1 MKKILALAFFALC
14 FTAIRVSGQGDTP
27 PPWAYPQAQSQQRPP
42 DDGKVHHLEGST
54 GAFTA
59 TQINDPFAPPDWYPN
74 EHPPMPEVVAHGRK
88 PDLRACGQCHLPHA
102 LTRPAYSRLTTMR
115 HTTSPR
121 RKPLIL
127 VVEDHDS
134 ARTALTKL
142 LSSTGY
148 DVVEAPN
155 GSEALAQLAT
165 GPRPD
170 LILLDLMMPVMD
182 GWEFLRRQRFD
193 WHLCTIP
200 TIVVSGVASHDP
212 RCLEMPIV
220 RLLPKPYTVDQLVAA
235 IDAEISTRQAPDPPI
250 MLGVVRMCRHGVASF
265 ATASGLICPSSV
277 RPRISASSARLTCA

>member
-1 MKKILALAFFALC
+1 MWRAAQC
-14 FTAIRVSGQGDTP
+14 TPVEVIRVVRLASV
-27 PPWAYPQAQSQQRPP
+27 AASQQDLEAGLRCVRPFP
-42 DDGKVHHLEGST
+42 MT
-54 GAFTA
+54 Y
-59 TQINDPFAPPDWYPN
+59 AP
-74 EHPPMPEVVAHGRK
+74 
-88 PDLRACGQCHLPHA
+88 
-102 LTRPAYSRLTTMR
+102 TYSRMTTMR
-115 HTTSPR
+115 HTASPR

-182 GWEFLRRQRFD
+182 GWEFLKRQRLD

-250 MLGVVRMCRHGVASF
+250 MLR
-265 ATASGLICPSSV
+265 ATP
-277 RPRISASSARLTCA
+277 RPAPVPLRRIRI

>member
-1 MKKILALAFFALC
+1 M
-14 FTAIRVSGQGDTP
+14 RDTTFP
-27 PPWAYPQAQSQQRPP
+27 P
-42 DDGKVHHLEGST
+42 
-54 GAFTA
+54 
-59 TQINDPFAPPDWYPN
+59 
-74 EHPPMPEVVAHGRK
+74 
-88 PDLRACGQCHLPHA
+88 
-102 LTRPAYSRLTTMR
+102 
-115 HTTSPR
+115 

-148 DVVEAPN
+148 DVIEAHN
-155 GSEALAQLAT
+155 GSDALAKLAN

-182 GWEFLRRQRFD
+182 GWEFLQRQRRD

-220 RLLPKPYTVDQLVAA
+220 RLLAKPYTGDQLMAA
-235 IDAEISTRQAPDPPI
+235 IDAEISTRRTPDPLI
-250 MLGVVRMCRHGVASF
+250 IQNAS
-265 ATASGLICPSSV
+265 P
-277 RPRISASSARLTCA
+277 RPAPVPLRRIRI

>member
-1 MKKILALAFFALC
+1 MC
-14 FTAIRVSGQGDTP
+14 NAI
-27 PPWAYPQAQSQQRPP
+27 
-42 DDGKVHHLEGST
+42 
-54 GAFTA
+54 
-59 TQINDPFAPPDWYPN
+59 
-74 EHPPMPEVVAHGRK
+74 
-88 PDLRACGQCHLPHA
+88 PHA

-115 HTTSPR
+115 HTASPR

-250 MLGVVRMCRHGVASF
+250 MLR
-265 ATASGLICPSSV
+265 ATP
-277 RPRISASSARLTCA
+277 RPAPVPLRRIRI

>member
-1 MKKILALAFFALC
+1 MWRAAQC
-14 FTAIRVSGQGDTP
+14 TPVEVIRVVRLASV
-27 PPWAYPQAQSQQRPP
+27 AASQQDLDAELRCVRPFP
-42 DDGKVHHLEGST
+42 MT
-54 GAFTA
+54 Y
-59 TQINDPFAPPDWYPN
+59 AP
-74 EHPPMPEVVAHGRK
+74 
-88 PDLRACGQCHLPHA
+88 
-102 LTRPAYSRLTTMR
+102 TYSRMTTMR
-115 HTTSPR
+115 HTASPR

-182 GWEFLRRQRFD
+182 GWEFLKRQRLD

-250 MLGVVRMCRHGVASF
+250 MLR
-265 ATASGLICPSSV
+265 ATP
-277 RPRISASSARLTCA
+277 RPAPVPLRRIRI